1 MDHLEQTQ
9 RQNSFNNFK
18 STYEYY
24 DLTPSIGQIQ
34 AFEQYVSG
42 EINAEQLQRIFHELS
57 GSTDKFM
64 LYPMSMFY

>member
-1 MDHLEQTQ
+1 MDHLEKTQ

-42 EINAEQLQRIFHELS
+42 EINAEQLQRTFHKLR
-57 GSTDKFM
+57 GTTDKFM